1 MWIRTKTWAAIAG
14 ATAFTALTA
23 LSAHAQDT
31 IKIGVSEPLTGAV
44 AASGNYVTNG
54 ARIAADVINKKGG
67 VLGKQIELVIE
78 DNKSNP
84 REAVNSAEKLIL
96 KDKVPVIMGAWSS
109 TFTLAVMPKL
119 MEYGVPMV
127 VETASSGKITTSGN
141 PWIFR
146 TSPTSAMEALAFGK
160 QLASFSPAIKKV
172 DFLSVNNDWGLGAA
186 AEFKKMLEAKGI
198 AVGRTETMAPD
209 ATDLSAQLA
218 ALKGTGSDTL
228 IVTSG
233 IEQLTLA
240 IRQAGE
246 QRLGQRL
253 ITTGGSFPEPLL
265 KTPGPKG
272 YASQHL
278 LFFAPW
284 AVERAKY
291 PDVAKDFVDGW
302 NARKLD
308 FAGQTEGFRGYDA
321 ILTIAEAIK
330 IAGKAEPAAI
340 RDALWKVK
348 LKGVNG
354 DIAFGKEGPA
364 GQESGQA
371 EPNIYVVELKDGAV
385 TVK

>member
-1 MWIRTKTWAAIAG
+1 MWIRTKTWVAIAG
-14 ATAFTALTA
+14 VTALTA
-23 LSAHAQDT
+23 LTAVSAHAQDT
-31 IKIGVSEPLTGAV
+31 IKIGISEPLTGAV

-54 ARIAADVINKKGG
+54 ARIAAEVINRKGG
-67 VLGKQIELVIE
+67 VLGRQIELVIE

-84 REAVNSAEKLIL
+84 REAVNSVEKLIL
-96 KDKVPVIMGAWSS
+96 KDKVPVMMGAWSS

-146 TSPTSAMEALAFGK
+146 TSPTSAMEAMAFGK
-160 QLASFSPAIKKV
+160 QLASFSPSIKKV

-198 AVGRTETMAPD
+198 TVGRTETMAPD

-291 PDVAKDFVDGW
+291 PDVAKEFVDGW

-330 IAGKAEPAAI
+330 IAGKAEPGAI

-354 DIAFGKEGPA
+354 DIGFVKEGPA

>member
-1 MWIRTKTWAAIAG
+1 MMITQNLRTLL
-14 ATAFTALTA
+14 ATAALATLA
-23 LSAHAQDT
+23 AQASAQDT
-31 IKIGVSEPLTGAV
+31 IKIGVTMPLTGPV

-54 ARIAADVINKKGG
+54 ARIAADVINRKGG
-67 VLGKQIELVIE
+67 VLGKKLELVIE

-96 KDKVPVIMGAWSS
+96 KDKVPVMMGAWSS

-127 VETASSGKITTSGN
+127 VETASSGKITTAGN

-146 TSPTSAMEALAFGK
+146 ISPTSAMESVAFGK
-160 QLASFSPAIKKV
+160 QLGSFSPAIKKV
-172 DFLSVNNDWGLGAA
+172 DFLSVNNDWGLGATA
-186 AEFKKMLEAKGI
+186 AFKKMLEEKGVT
-198 AVGRTETMAPD
+198 VGRAETMAPD

-218 ALKGTGSDTL
+218 ALKNTGADTL

-246 QRLGQRL
+246 QRLSQRI

-284 AVERAKY
+284 DITRAKY
-291 PDVAKDFVDGW
+291 PEVAKEFADAW
-302 NARKLD
+302 NERKWDLP
-308 FAGQTEGFRGYDA
+308 GQSEGFRGYDA
-321 ILTIAEAIK
+321 ILTIAEAIRV
-330 IAGKAEPAAI
+330 AGKAEPAAI

-348 LKGVNG
+348 VKGVNG
-354 DIAFGKEGPA
+354 DIAFAKEGPA
-364 GQESGQA
+364 GKESGQN
-371 EPNIYVVELKDGAV
+371 EPAVYVVELKDGKV
-385 TVK
+385 QVK